1 MSMNNQL
8 NDKQIHKLRQQL
20 EDRFNAWWHEIG
32 SELKGAA
39 KERFLQIAGEV
50 HDLEDSSVAD
60 LFADLNMTILDK
72 HVQETR
78 DINSALIRIDK
89 GTYGTCSNCGGPIG
103 FDRLTAYPTAKRCV
117 DCQGAYEKNHV
128 EGFHSTL

>member
-1 MSMNNQL
+1 MNNQL
-8 NDKQIHKLRQQL
+8 NDKQIHILREQL
-20 EDRFNAWWHEIG
+20 EDRFNTLWKEIG

-50 HDLEDSSVAD
+50 QDLEDRSVAD

-89 GTYGTCSNCGGPIG
+89 GTYGTCSNCGGSIAL
-103 FDRLTAYPTAKRCV
+103 DRLTAYPTAKRCV
-117 DCQGAYEKNHV
+117 DCQAAYEKSHI
-128 EGFHSTL
+128 EGIHSTL

>member
-1 MSMNNQL
+1 MNNQL
-8 NDKQIHKLRQQL
+8 SDEQIHQLREQL
-20 EDRFNAWWHEIG
+20 ENRFNSLWHEIG
-32 SELKGAA
+32 SELKGSAR
-39 KERFLQIAGEV
+39 ERFLQIAGEV

-89 GTYGTCSNCGGPIG
+89 GIYNICSDCGESIG
-103 FDRLTAYPTAKRCV
+103 FDRLLAYPTAKRCV
-117 DCQGAYEKNHV
+117 RCQDVYEKNHLENV
-128 EGFHSTL
+128 HSRL

>member
-1 MSMNNQL
+1 MNNQL
-8 NDKQIHKLRQQL
+8 NDKQTHRLREQL
-20 EDRFNAWWHEIG
+20 ENQFNALWNEIG

-50 HDLEDSSVAD
+50 HDLEDTSVAD
-60 LFADLNMTILDK
+60 LFADLNMTILGK

-89 GTYGTCSNCGGPIG
+89 GTYGTCIDCGESID
-103 FDRLTAYPTAKRCV
+103 FDRLTAYPTATRCV
-117 DCQGAYEKNHV
+117 HCQDIYEKTHR
-128 EGFHSTL
+128 EGLHSNL

>member
-1 MSMNNQL
+1 MNNQL
-8 NDKQIHKLRQQL
+8 NDKQIHQLREQL
-20 EDRFNAWWHEIG
+20 ENRFNALWHEIG
-32 SELKGAA
+32 SELKGSA

-78 DINSALIRIDK
+78 DINSAVIRIDK
-89 GTYGTCSNCGGPIG
+89 GTYGICSGCGGSID
-103 FDRLTAYPTAKRCV
+103 FDRLSAYPTATRCV
-117 DCQGAYEKNHV
+117 RCQGVYEKTHL
-128 EGFHSTL
+128 EGIHSRL

>member
-1 MSMNNQL
+1 MNNQL
-8 NDKQIHKLRQQL
+8 NDQQIHRLREQL
-20 EDRFNAWWHEIG
+20 ENRFNTLWHEIG
-32 SELKGAA
+32 SELKGSV

-60 LFADLNMTILDK
+60 LLADLNMTILDK

-89 GTYGTCSNCGGPIG
+89 GIYDTCSDCGESID
-103 FDRLTAYPTAKRCV
+103 FDRLTAYPTATRCV
-117 DCQGAYEKNHV
+117 RCQSVYEKTHL
-128 EGFHSTL
+128 EGMHSTL

>member
-1 MSMNNQL
+1 MNNQL
-8 NDKQIHKLRQQL
+8 NDEQIHRLREQL
-20 EDRFNAWWHEIG
+20 ENQFNALWHEIG
-32 SELKGAA
+32 SELKGSD

-89 GTYGTCSNCGGPIG
+89 GTYSTCSDCGESID
-103 FDRLTAYPTAKRCV
+103 FDRLVAYPTAKRCV
-117 DCQGAYEKNHV
+117 RCQNVYEKTHREGNH
-128 EGFHSTL
+128 SRL

>member
-1 MSMNNQL
+1 MNNQL
-8 NDKQIHKLRQQL
+8 NDKQIHRLREQL
-20 EDRFNAWWHEIG
+20 ENQFNALWSEIG
-32 SELKGAA
+32 SELKGSA

-89 GTYGTCSNCGGPIG
+89 GTYDICNDCGESID
-103 FDRLTAYPTAKRCV
+103 FDRLIAYPTATRCV
-117 DCQGAYEKNHV
+117 RCQDVYEKTHV
-128 EGFHSTL
+128 EGMHSKL